1 MGEPTSAATE
11 IRRAARPTTE
21 AVSRRSRR
29 LRAGAGGSWTR
40 TVLPRLRRVRRRWTY
55 GLTRKFRLFII
66 VMLTALTATLTA
78 VGTLAEQHLTEERL
92 RQRAKDTVTRL
103 ASFADGRLTEPNMA
117 ELQHVLAHTAAGEDV
132 LYAYVLD
139 PGGALLL
146 ESAGA
151 AERQLPVVDDPLGRE
166 TLAQGVGRLV
176 RDEHGL
182 HAAAPIDFGG
192 TQVGVV
198 RLGLSTAGMERDIL
212 ALTQR
217 NLAAGLAFLGV
228 SLLFSLP
235 LVRRITRPLAQLTK
249 SSVAAS
255 RGEFDRRIAIRTND
269 ELEPLAAAFNRMLSQ
284 LSESTAQVH
293 RLAYFDSITDL
304 PNRIQFRQLLGQA
317 LAAARRHQRRGAV
330 LFLDLDRFKLIND
343 SFGHDAG
350 DRLLQAFARR
360 LTACLRGSDV
370 VARADREGPAAT
382 VARLGGDEF
391 TILLAEIHD
400 PGDPARVAERVLA
413 ALDQPFDLGGQA
425 VVVGTSIGIALFPDD
440 GADPETL
447 LKNADAAMY
456 HAKGQGRN
464 GLKFYSRELGVRALE
479 RLTMERE
486 LRVALERDE
495 LELYYQPQ
503 LHPSGSAVL
512 GLEALLR
519 WPHPRLGIVP
529 ASTILGLAKDIGL
542 IVPLCSWV
550 LRQACAEAQ
559 SWPAVGPGPLRIGVN
574 LSALQMLQA
583 DFVER
588 LAGVLEAS
596 GLPPERLELEITE
609 TAAAA
614 DAAAMATR
622 LAALKRLGVG
632 LAIDDFGT
640 GQSSLSSLRH
650 FRPDRLKIDRS
661 FIHDIDA
668 DADCAALVSAIIALA
683 HSLELEVAAAGV
695 ETERQAEF
703 LRRRGCHRLQGF
715 LFAPPLPAAE
725 VAPWLR
731 RWQTDQARPALIERS
746 PGTLPDQ

>member
-1 MGEPTSAATE
+1 MAEPTSEAAE
-11 IRRAARPTTE
+11 YGRAARQASE
-21 AVSRRSRR
+21 AVSRGGRR
-29 LRAGAGGSWTR
+29 LRPRAGGGGWTGNL
-40 TVLPRLRRVRRRWTY
+40 LPRLRRVGQRLTY

-66 VMLTALTATLTA
+66 VLLTALTATLTA
-78 VGTLAEQHLTEERL
+78 VTTLTEQHLTEERL
-92 RQRAKDTVTRL
+92 RQRAKDAVTGL
-103 ASFADGRLTEPNMA
+103 ASFADGRLAEPDLA
-117 ELQHVLAHTAAGEDV
+117 ELRRLLSHIATGEDV

-139 PGGALLL
+139 PSGKLFVD
-146 ESAGA
+146 SAPAG
-151 AERQLPVVDDPLGRE
+151 ERRQPIVDDPLGRA
-166 TLAQGVGRLV
+166 TRVQGVGRLV

-182 HAAAPIDFGG
+182 HAAAPVDFGAAQ
-192 TQVGVV
+192 TGVV

-217 NLAAGLAFLGV
+217 NLATGLAFLGV

-235 LVRRITRPLAQLTK
+235 LVRSITRPLAQLTE
-249 SSVAAS
+249 STVAAS
-255 RGEFDRRIAIRTND
+255 RGQFDRRIAIRTND

-284 LSESTAQVH
+284 LNDSIAQVR

-304 PNRIQFRQLLGQA
+304 PNRVQFRQLLGQA
-317 LAAARRHQRRGAV
+317 LAEARRHQRQGAV

-360 LTACLRGSDV
+360 LTACLRGTDV
-370 VARADREGPAAT
+370 VARADGEGATT

-391 TILLAEIHD
+391 TIMLGEILH
-400 PGDPARVAERVLA
+400 PEDPARVAERVLA
-413 ALDQPFDLGGQA
+413 ALDHPFDLGGQT

-447 LKNADAAMY
+447 LKNADMAMY
-456 HAKGQGRN
+456 HAKAQGRN
-464 GLKFYSRELGVRALE
+464 SLKFYSRELGARTLE
-479 RLTMERE
+479 RLTLERE
-486 LRVALERDE
+486 LRAALARNE

-503 LHPSGSAVL
+503 LHPTSGAVL

-519 WPHPRLGIVP
+519 WQHSRLGIVP
-529 ASTILGLAKDIGL
+529 ASTILALAEDTGLVVPIG
-542 IVPLCSWV
+542 SWV
-550 LRQACAEAQ
+550 LRQACAEAR
-559 SWPAVGPGPLRIGVN
+559 SWPVVGPGPLRLGVN
-574 LSALQMLQA
+574 LSALQMLQD

-596 GLPPERLELEITE
+596 GLAPERLELEVTE
-609 TAAAA
+609 TAVAA
-614 DAAAMATR
+614 DADAMAAR
-622 LAALKRLGVG
+622 LATLKRLGVG

-661 FIHDIDA
+661 FIHDIDVDA
-668 DADCAALVSAIIALA
+668 DAAALVSAIIALA
-683 HSLELEVAAAGV
+683 RSLDLEVDAAGV
-695 ETERQAEF
+695 ETEHQADF
-703 LRRRGCHRLQGF
+703 LRRQGCHRLQGF

-731 RWQTDQARPALIERS
+731 QWQGRHDQERS
-746 PGTLPDQ
+746 TGTA